1 MSVAVKWLE
10 LAKEERKRARERDGR
25 TQEFKTNRPP
35 EYKVGGREMNPE
47 TQEIIKL
54 AKQGKDKEIICKRMS
69 FKGVNRKRV
78 TEVLWRYEAKIKES
92 KNGME

>member
-25 TQEFKTNRPP
+25 TQD
-35 EYKVGGREMNPE
+35 YKVGGREMNPE

-54 AKQGKDKEIICKRMS
+54 AKQGKDKEMICRRMG
-69 FKGVNRKRV
+69 FRGVKRKRV
-78 TEVLWRYEAKIKES
+78 IEVLWRYENKIKES
-92 KNGME
+92 KDGME

>member
-25 TQEFKTNRPP
+25 TQDFKTNRPP

-54 AKQGKDKEIICKRMS
+54 AKQGKDKEIICKRMG
-69 FKGVNRKRV
+69 FRGVKRKRV
-78 TEVLWRYEAKIKES
+78 IEVLWRYENKIKES